1 MKAIYL
7 GFAILASVVLAQV
20 EVQAPVVTWHK
31 VSIERLR
38 SMGLP
43 GIPPQAQDH
52 VLVVVDTKNEAA
64 NMALVCVTFE
74 EKGAVS
80 EGCTYANFNETRK
93 AAATVTTGFLRIDD
107 AEVRRITVVDGTF
120 QAIGNAVVEAQ

>member
-1 MKAIYL
+1 MKAIYIGL
-7 GFAILASVVLAQV
+7 AILAGVAIAQV
-20 EVQAPVVTWHK
+20 EVHEPVVTWHK
-31 VSIERLR
+31 VNIERLR

-52 VLVVVDTKNEAA
+52 MLVVVDTKNEAA

-107 AEVRRITVVDGTF
+107 AEVKRITVVDGAF
-120 QAIGNAVVEAQ
+120 QAIGSAVVETK